1 MGIVFLSL
9 AFLLPFQMLHLGMQ
23 VLMLHCGLQ
32 QILAGG
38 LTRGGL
44 LSFLLFQEDVGHYV
58 QVSQKPMHA
67 FCFPLCF
74 SPWPLDLGLHWFP
87 LKIGN
92 KTKSQLIIL

>member
-23 VLMLHCGLQ
+23 VLMLRCGLQ
-32 QILAGG
+32 QILAGD

-44 LSFLLFQEDVGHYV
+44 LSFLIFQEDVGHYV

-67 FCFPLCF
+67 FLSPLCF
-74 SPWPLDLGLHWFP
+74 SPWDVWALGF
-87 LKIGN
+87 IG
-92 KTKSQLIIL
+92 SP